1 MDGEDFMLFE
11 KRFCVLFG
19 IVLVYDF
26 RVLFTQ
32 SAVFTEEKK
41 NVINLS
47 FITVDTSWVK
57 RAHTASAVGHNFT
70 DRARTDG
77 AVVSHLRVI
86 KISCFEA
93 FIQVYTSSTV
103 KCIYVVNIHVHCTY
117 IV

>member
-26 RVLFTQ
+26 RVLFAQ

-93 FIQVYTSSTV
+93 FIQAHTRLTFLRGALLERRDPS
-103 KCIYVVNIHVHCTY
+103 
-117 IV
+117 